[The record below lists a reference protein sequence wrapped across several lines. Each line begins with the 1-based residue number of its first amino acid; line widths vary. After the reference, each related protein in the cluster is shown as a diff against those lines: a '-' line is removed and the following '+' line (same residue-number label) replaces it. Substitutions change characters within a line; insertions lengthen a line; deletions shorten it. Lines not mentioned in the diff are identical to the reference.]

1 MELKWLEDLLVL
13 LDEGSFT
20 KAAKRRNVT
29 QPAFSRR
36 IKALEDWLGQSL
48 VDRSVFPIRIS
59 DATWKAESEV
69 RALANRIHELKSRF
83 RSEDGDLTRLTFG
96 CQHTLAVSCFPDLI
110 RTINAS
116 RERFSYRIRSANKDL
131 CVVMCLRGEVDFL
144 LCYESDNEVTE
155 PDLTTLAFRRLVWG
169 RDRLVPVVG
178 STLRHHFD
186 LENQTPE
193 PIPFISYPDSSFLG
207 RVVASSCVSNLVR
220 EFKVDWVCESAF
232 SVSLKEMVIKGL
244 GLAWVPLSLIK
255 ADIEAGRLHNLADRL
270 GGCQLNIVVYAAQS
284 SPSAEKVFEILES
297 AREPDLNIAF

>member
-36 IKALEDWLGQSL
+36 IKALEEWLGQSL
-48 VDRSVFPIRIS
+48 VDRTAFPIRIS
-59 DATWKAESEV
+59 DATWKAEPEV

-83 RSEDGDLTRLTFG
+83 RSEHGNLTRLTFA

-110 RTINAS
+110 RKINAS
-116 RERFSYRIRSANKDL
+116 EERFSYRIRSANKDL
-131 CVVMCLRGEVDFL
+131 CVVMCLRGEVEFL
-144 LCYESDNEVTE
+144 LCYERDNEITE
-155 PDLTTLAFRRLVWG
+155 PDLSKLAFRRVEWG
-169 RDRLVPVVG
+169 RDQLVPVV
-178 STLRHHFD
+178 SRTLRYQFD
-186 LENQTPE
+186 SEHEPPE

-232 SVSLKEMVIKGL
+232 SVSIRELVVKGL
-244 GLAWVPLSLIK
+244 GLAWVPLSLIRD
-255 ADIEAGRLHNLADRL
+255 DIEAGRLHNLADRL
-270 GGCQLNIVVYAAQS
+270 GGCDLKIVVYVSKA
-284 SPSAEKVFEILES
+284 SPSAEKVLEILEDTRKANVS
-297 AREPDLNIAF
+297 FGS